1 MASTPDF
8 AALFNATPT
17 ACMVMSLDFTIV
29 AVNDA
34 HLEATGA
41 TRSDIVGR
49 NIFDAFP
56 SNPDQK
62 DSDGVSNIR
71 ASMLRVLQTKEPDV
85 MPIQRYD
92 VPVEGWPDAGFTV
105 RYWKPKHLPVLDSC
119 GEVAY
124 IIQHVDNVT
133 QMMTDTAR
141 VDEMRTKITIQ
152 AKKIDSLL
160 HVTDLFEQAP
170 AFMAMLSGPEHRV
183 EFINKEYLKL
193 IGHRDIVGRTFAE
206 GLPDASDQGYVTLLD
221 QVYHSGQAV
230 SAKSARYDVKAT
242 PGGPANEHYVDFVFQ
257 PIRDVQDVL
266 TGVLVQGLDV
276 TERVRDEKRRNALIR
291 LTDTVRDLKTPDD
304 IIFQGCVVLG
314 ETLGVSRVG
323 YGTIDPV
330 AETITVTRDWNAPGV
345 TSLAGTLNLRDY
357 GSFIDDLKL
366 GIFTSIDDVDGD
378 PRTREAAAA
387 LKGRSATAL
396 VNVPIME
403 ENRLVATIFVNNAFE
418 REWLSGDLALIKEI
432 AERTRTASERMR
444 NEIAVRLSEAKF
456 RTITDAMP
464 QMVWSTRPDGLH
476 DYYNDQWYRFTG
488 IPYGSTDGDGW
499 NDLFHPDE
507 RLLAWEKWRHS
518 LRTGETY
525 EVEYQ
530 LRHHSGQYRWV
541 LGRAQPLRGDDGE
554 IVRWMG
560 TCTDIHAQKQAEDA
574 LRRES
579 LRKDEFLAMLAHE
592 LRNPLAP
599 ISAAAQLI
607 RLPGADAKRIA
618 HAGEII
624 ARQVKHMAAL
634 VDDLLDVSRV
644 TRGLV
649 QIEQTSLDLKGVV
662 SGAIEQIQPFIQAR
676 HHELLLRITPQA
688 TVVRGDR
695 TRLIQAVSN
704 ILNNAVK
711 YTPPN
716 GRIEIALEVV
726 EGQALIRI
734 ADNGIGIASGLL
746 PTVFDLFIQAERT
759 PDRAQGGLGLG
770 LALVKSIA
778 DLHGGAVHAES
789 EGAGMGSNFTITL
802 PLLAE
807 DGEALT
813 STASSRLEH
822 SSTGLRVLIVD
833 DNRDAGAMLGYM
845 LEAAGYVVQV
855 EEDAASAIRA
865 FQESDFEVFIL
876 DIGLPDVDGYELA
889 RRLRADVRTAGTT
902 IIAMTGYGQPQDRV
916 LSNAAGFDHHFV
928 KPADQQ
934 ELLRLLSSLTGHP
947 KQISIN

>member
-56 SNPDQK
+56 SNPDRK

-92 VPVEGWPDAGFTV
+92 VPVEGRPDAGFTV

-464 QMVWSTRPDGLH
+464 QMVWSTRPDGFH
-476 DYYNDQWYRFTG
+476 DYYNEQWYRFTG
-488 IPYGSTDGDGW
+488 VPHGSTEGEGW
-499 NDLFHPDE
+499 SELFHPDE
-507 RLLAWEKWRHS
+507 QPLAWEKWRHS

-525 EVEYQ
+525 EIEYR
-530 LRHHSGQYRWV
+530 LRHHSDQYRWV
-541 LGRAQPLRGDDGE
+541 LGRALPVRGDSGE

-560 TCTDIHAQKQAEDA
+560 TCTDIHEQKLTEDA
-574 LRRES
+574 WRRES

-599 ISAAAQLI
+599 ISTAAQLI
-607 RLPGADAKRIA
+607 KLPGADAKRIA
-618 HAGEII
+618 HAGDII
-624 ARQVKHMAAL
+624 ARQVKHMATI

-649 QIEQTSLDLKGVV
+649 QIQQKTLDLKGVV
-662 SGAIEQIQPFIQAR
+662 NSAIEQVQPLMQAR
-676 HHELLLRITPQA
+676 RHELLLRLTQQH
-688 TVVRGDR
+688 TMVGGDR
-695 TRLIQAVSN
+695 TRLVQAISN
-704 ILNNAVK
+704 VLNNAVK
-711 YTPPN
+711 YTPSG
-716 GRIEIALEVV
+716 GRITCSLAVAGDHACI
-726 EGQALIRI
+726 QI
-734 ADNGIGIASGLL
+734 ADNGIGMAPELIPL
-746 PTVFDLFIQAERT
+746 VFDIFTQGERT
-759 PDRAQGGLGLG
+759 SDRAQGGLGLG
-770 LALVKSIA
+770 LALVKSIV
-778 DLHGGAVHAES
+778 DLHGGTIQATS
-789 EGAGMGSNFTITL
+789 EGVGMGSNFEIAL
-802 PLLAE
+802 PLL
-807 DGEALT
+807 EAQEEIPISA
-813 STASSRLEH
+813 STLEANNRV
-822 SSTGLRVLIVD
+822 TGKRVLIVD
-833 DNRDAGAMLGYM
+833 DNQDAGAMLGYM
-845 LEAAGYVVQV
+845 LQTAGYVVRV
-855 EEDAASAIRA
+855 EEDATSALEA
-865 FQESDFEVFIL
+865 TQDFDVEVFIL

-889 RRLRADVRTAGTT
+889 RRLRADARTAQAT
-902 IIAMTGYGQPQDRV
+902 IIALTGYGQPQDRA
-916 LSNAAGFDHHFV
+916 LSQAAGFDHHFV
-928 KPADQQ
+928 KPADHQ
-934 ELLRLLSSLTGHP
+934 ELLLVLSNLPATE
-947 KQISIN
+947 